1 MIKFVFCEDL
11 GAPDLG
17 MILNDEWARANS
29 DEIRATPGIYVFE
42 DRELRNG
49 DIFLIPKEEDKIMF
63 ILRWS

>member
-1 MIKFVFCEDL
+1 MKFVFCEDL
-11 GAPDLG
+11 GAPELG
-17 MILNDEWARANS
+17 MILDDMWAQANS
-29 DEIRATPGIYVFE
+29 DEIKATPGLYVFE